1 MQKKEFILNKQGLK
15 LAAVVHKPDSNGI
28 FPAVILLH
36 GFTGYKEEEHIET
49 LASGLASEG
58 IVAIRFDASGFGDSQ
73 GTIEKDFRF
82 SNYLSDI
89 GAVYDYL
96 ISQEFVDK
104 NRIGIWGHS
113 MGAMLAIIFAAQNKQ
128 IKAVCSVSAPPLMG
142 DSDKIALAMANW
154 KEKGWYTRTFSKTDK
169 DVKIPY
175 AFILDAQKFNVL
187 DYVASVQ
194 TPLLVVIGK
203 VDDAVRPES
212 TRQIFDAANEP
223 KKLLEY
229 DGMGH
234 DYKKYPELLSK
245 VNAGALTFF
254 KENL

>member
-1 MQKKEFILNKQGLK
+1 MQKKDFIPNKKGLK
-15 LAAVVHKPDSNGI
+15 LASVIHKPDSNGI

-58 IVAIRFDASGFGDSQ
+58 IVAIRFDASGFGNSQ

-89 GAVYDYL
+89 DAVYDYL
-96 ISQEFVDK
+96 KSQEFVDK

-113 MGAMLAIIFAAQNKQ
+113 MGAMLAIIFAAQNNQ
-128 IKAVCSVSAPPLMG
+128 IRAVCSVSAPPLMG

-154 KEKGWYTRTFSKTDK
+154 KEKGWYARTFSKTGEE
-169 DVKIPY
+169 VKIPY
-175 AFILDAQKFNVL
+175 SFIQDAQKFNVL
-187 DYVASVQ
+187 DYVANVHAS
-194 TPLLVVIGK
+194 LLVVIGK

-212 TRQIFDAANEP
+212 TRKIFDAANEP

-229 DGMGH
+229 EGMGH
-234 DYKKYPELLSK
+234 DYKKYPELLSR
-245 VNAGALTFF
+245 VNAGILAFF
-254 KENL
+254 KKNL